1 MLNENVSAKHLKT
14 YNKVEAATINLV
26 FMGEKFLGIL
36 KTIWLGPMYM
46 YYNFYVANLILLTFK
61 VGIEGH

>member
-26 FMGEKFLGIL
+26 FMGEKILRYIKDHMAGAYVYVLQFLCGKPHSI
-36 KTIWLGPMYM
+36 
-46 YYNFYVANLILLTFK
+46 NF
-61 VGIEGH
+61 

>member
-26 FMGEKFLGIL
+26 FMGEKIL
-36 KTIWLGPMYM
+36 RYIKDHMAGAYVYLCITIFMWQTS
-46 YYNFYVANLILLTFK
+46 FY
-61 VGIEGH
+61 